1 MDQNRLNQQSNYW
14 EGNFFSKPKM
24 FGLDP
29 SIAAISSLKKFKD
42 ENIDEIVEL
51 GAGLGRD
58 TIFFAENTDSFV
70 RNSITWIKKL
80 FMLGWKKP

>member
-14 EGNFFSKPKM
+14 EDNFFSKPKM

-42 ENIDEIVEL
+42 ENIDEIVVQQQL
-51 GAGLGRD
+51 RLLKRRQKKK
-58 TIFFAENTDSFV
+58 IFQN
-70 RNSITWIKKL
+70 
-80 FMLGWKKP
+80 